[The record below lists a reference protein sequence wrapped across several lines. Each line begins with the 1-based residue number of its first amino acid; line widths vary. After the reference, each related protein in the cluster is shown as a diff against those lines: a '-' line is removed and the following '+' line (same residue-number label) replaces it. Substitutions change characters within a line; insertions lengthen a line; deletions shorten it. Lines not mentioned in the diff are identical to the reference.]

1 MTEPVLELIEQTWSS
16 IDELCSE
23 LSPKEWKLPTDCPGW
38 TVQDQLAHICA
49 IENFLLGEEKL
60 GTPIDPPPSH
70 VRNEFGAVNEAMI
83 EPRRALSPEEILA
96 EFLEV
101 TTARLKVLS
110 DTEDWGAE
118 TQGLLGKAPLREVI
132 AIRLLDCYFHEQDI
146 RRATKHPGHLDGDVA
161 RFIFERLKGVTSR
174 IVAKNAQA
182 PDGSEVA
189 FDVDGKRWLV
199 QVSGGR
205 GVLAEGAPAQPKELV
220 SCNLETFFILT
231 GGRRTVE
238 ELEKAGTLKIT
249 GDLARRVAENASVT
263 P

>member
-1 MTEPVLELIEQTWSS
+1 MTEQVLELIEQEWSS

-23 LSPKEWKLPTDCPGW
+23 LSPKEWSKPTDCPGW
-38 TVQDQLAHICA
+38 DVKDQLAHMCG

-60 GTPIDPPPSH
+60 GPPVDPAPAH

-83 EPRRALSPEEILA
+83 EKRRELSPEEILA

-101 TTARLKVLS
+101 TTARLKVLA
-110 DTEDWGAE
+110 DAGDWGAE

-132 AIRLLDCYFHEQDI
+132 AIRLLDCFYHEQDI
-146 RRATKHPGHLDGDVA
+146 RRATDRPGHMNGDVA
-161 RFIFERLKGVTSR
+161 RFLFERIKNVTPR

-182 PDGSEVA
+182 ADGSTVA
-189 FDVDGKRWLV
+189 FEVDGTKWTV

-205 GVLAEGAPAQPKELV
+205 GVLAEGAGAPAEVIKTD
-220 SCNLETFFILT
+220 LETFFCLT
-231 GGRRTVE
+231 GGRVTVADA
-238 ELEKAGTLKIT
+238 EKSGRLKIT
-249 GDLARRVAENASVT
+249 GDLARRVAESATVT